1 MKREYEA
8 EVVSGLEDMVEREI
22 RTALGRPARL
32 LGRPADGR
40 VAFQLDEALSRCDGL
55 RLANAVHLVDRF
67 DVPRPRALLGHEHMT
82 RLISSLRA
90 LIDLGPKDAFQTFRV
105 SAAGVESAAFTRL
118 RGELARELG
127 LEPVEE
133 RAHLLVSVRRPPDGS
148 DGWQVLTRTTP
159 MPLSAR
165 SWRVCDYPG
174 ALNATVAHAMAQF
187 TRPVAEQRYLNLAC
201 GSATLLI
208 ERLML
213 GPASQALG
221 VDAADEA
228 LRCAQQNLWAA
239 GFNSDVEVVKGDIT
253 SVGLPDGSVNA
264 VVGDLPYG
272 MLSRVPG
279 SIQGLY
285 ESSMAEATRVTTH
298 GGRMVVITARKK
310 LFRTAMGQVGSEWV
324 EEREITIKIPFK
336 SGFLTPSIWVFR
348 RQ

>member
-1 MKREYEA
+1 MKRKYEA
-8 EVVSGLEDMVEREI
+8 ELVSGLEELVEREI
-22 RTALGRPARL
+22 RTVLGRPARL

-82 RLISSLRA
+82 RLMSSLRA
-90 LIDLGPKDAFQTFRV
+90 LIDLGPKGAFRTFRV
-105 SAAGVESAAFTRL
+105 SAAGVDSSAFTRL
-118 RGELARELG
+118 RDELARELG
-127 LEPVEE
+127 LEPAEE

-174 ALNATVAHAMAQF
+174 ALNATVAHAIAQL

-201 GSATLLI
+201 GSATLLV

-213 GPASQALG
+213 GPAVQAIG
-221 VDAADEA
+221 VDANDEA
-228 LRCAQQNLWAA
+228 LRCARQNLRSA
-239 GFNSDVEVVKGDIT
+239 GFNRDVEVAKGDIT
-253 SVGLPDGSVNA
+253 SLCLPDGSVNA

-272 MLSRVPG
+272 MLSRVSG
-279 SIQGLY
+279 SIQDLY
-285 ESSMAEATRVTTH
+285 ESSMAEATRVITH
-298 GGRMVVITARKK
+298 GGRMVVVTARKK
-310 LFRTAMGQVGSEWV
+310 QFRTAIGRVEDDWV
-324 EEREITIKIPFK
+324 EEREIRIKIPFK
-336 SGFLTPSIWVFR
+336 SGSLTPSIWVFR
-348 RQ
+348 RK

>member
-8 EVVSGLEDMVEREI
+8 EVVSGLEELVEREI

-67 DVPRPRALLGHEHMT
+67 DVPRPRALLGHEHIT
-82 RLISSLRA
+82 RLMSSLRA
-90 LIDLGPKDAFQTFRV
+90 LIDLGPKGAFRTFRV
-105 SAAGVESAAFTRL
+105 SAAGTDSAAFTRL
-118 RGELARELG
+118 RDELARELS
-127 LEPVEE
+127 LEPAEE

-174 ALNATVAHAMAQF
+174 ALNAPVAYAIAQL

-201 GSATLLI
+201 GSGTLLI
-208 ERLML
+208 ERLTL
-213 GPASQALG
+213 GPAPQAIG
-221 VDAADEA
+221 VDANDEA
-228 LRCAQQNLWAA
+228 LRCARQNLRAA

-253 SVGLPDGSVNA
+253 SLGLPDGSVNA

-310 LFRTAMGQVGSEWV
+310 LFRTAMGRVGSEWV
-324 EEREITIKIPFK
+324 EEREIPIKIPFK

-348 RQ
+348 RK

>member
-1 MKREYEA
+1 MRREYEL
-8 EVVSGLEDMVEREI
+8 ELVSGLEEFVEREV
-22 RTALGRPARL
+22 RTTLGRPARL
-32 LGRPADGR
+32 LGRPAEGR
-40 VAFQLDEALSRCDGL
+40 VAFEFSEALSQCDGL
-55 RLANAVHLVDRF
+55 HLVNAVHLVDRF
-67 DVPRPRALLGHEHMT
+67 DVPRPRALLGHEHLT
-82 RLISSLRA
+82 RLMSSLTGV
-90 LIDLGPKDAFQTFRV
+90 IDLGPKGAYRTFRV
-105 SAAGVESAAFTRL
+105 NAAGVDSAVFTRL

-127 LEPVEE
+127 LEPAEE

-174 ALNATVAHAMAQF
+174 ALNAPVAHVIARL
-187 TRPVAEQRYLNLAC
+187 TRPVARQRYLNLAC
-201 GSATLLI
+201 GSGTLLI

-213 GPASQALG
+213 GPATQAIG
-221 VDAADEA
+221 VDDNDEA
-228 LRCAQQNLWAA
+228 LRCARQNLQAA
-239 GFNSDVEVVKGDIT
+239 GFDADVEVVKGDIA
-253 SVGLPDGSVNA
+253 SLDLADGSVNA

-310 LFRTAMGQVGSEWV
+310 LFRTAIQRVESQWI
-324 EEREITIKIPFK
+324 EEREIPIKIPFK
-336 SGFLTPSIWVFR
+336 SGYLTPNIWVFR
-348 RQ
+348 RK